1 MCIRDR
7 YKREEKDVKVKEAS
21 ERLYSELQGLQKAFY
36 KNSVAMDKGS
46 IPYMVLDPG
55 LTAVSI
61 LI

>member
-1 MCIRDR
+1 V
-7 YKREEKDVKVKEAS
+7 YKHRKEDEKDVKVREAS
-21 ERLYSELQGLQKAFY
+21 ERLYSDLQGLQGVFY
-36 KNSVAMDKGS
+36 RNSRAMDAGS